1 MHHHC
6 ESVRRRQGC
15 VEIITHTRMLFLV
28 HRYMVNECLLVSFT
42 ANSHWDVDEL
52 DEIPNETHDRKSDGN
67 GLANLNKLYRFV
79 RELQFAGVKH
89 ESIPFCE
96 GFVQRVRN

>member
-52 DEIPNETHDRKSDGN
+52 DEVANKAHDGEANRYCF
-67 GLANLNKLYRFV
+67 ANLDKLLIPQV
-79 RELQFAGVKH
+79 LSEHCFA
-89 ESIPFCE
+89 
-96 GFVQRVRN
+96 